1 MTVVA
6 LLWPRLIC
14 HNEPACFSYLC
25 TAALSQKPRCLTA
38 PRTTPSRTWQKIS
51 GHSKGKSR
59 FRTRVVLNTDV
70 IAAAAP
76 KIKKRVLAVSFMCS
90 RWPDGDGV
98 MELHG
103 TTVCGPR
110 ETACGLTE
118 IACGPKATTR
128 TPKAGVCGPE
138 ATACGLDA
146 AVKSTQT
153 EGRGLQ

>member
-38 PRTTPSRTWQKIS
+38 PRTTPPRTWQKIS
-51 GHSKGKSR
+51 GHSKGESR

-138 ATACGLDA
+138 ATPCGPDA
-146 AVKSTQT
+146 AV
-153 EGRGLQ
+153 